1 MINLTFSISGE
12 KEVLFN
18 KWYWHIW
25 KRIVEFLYH
34 IYTTINDRSFKK
46 TTKLIKLEGNT
57 EEKFYNDAN
66 TSQNKSD
73 TILHVSAWQ
82 N

>member
-1 MINLTFSISGE
+1 MTDHLRYKCEN
-12 KEVLFN
+12 N
-18 KWYWHIW
+18 KT
-25 KRIVEFLYH
+25 V
-34 IYTTINDRSFKK
+34 
-46 TTKLIKLEGNT
+46 IKLEGNT